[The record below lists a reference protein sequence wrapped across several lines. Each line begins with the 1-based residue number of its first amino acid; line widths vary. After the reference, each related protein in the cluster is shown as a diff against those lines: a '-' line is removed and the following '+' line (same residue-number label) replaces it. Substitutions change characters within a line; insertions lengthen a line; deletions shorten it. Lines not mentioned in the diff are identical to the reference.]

1 MALSLACSQ
10 AGGEVEKSASLFVLV
25 LGFSSCFELV
35 VGYWISLLINLGV
48 LKEFF
53 LQLLGGEGIGR
64 LMFICVLGEECSLL

>member
-1 MALSLACSQ
+1 MALSLACSL
-10 AGGEVEKSASLFVLV
+10 AGGELEYSASLFVLV

-35 VGYWISLLINLGV
+35 VGYWISLLVNLGL

-64 LMFICVLGEECSLL
+64 LMFICVLREAGF